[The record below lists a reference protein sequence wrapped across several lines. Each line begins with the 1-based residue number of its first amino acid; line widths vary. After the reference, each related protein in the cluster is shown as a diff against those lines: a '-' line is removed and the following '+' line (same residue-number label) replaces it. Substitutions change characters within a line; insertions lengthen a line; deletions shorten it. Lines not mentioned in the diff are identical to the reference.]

1 MVSVDGQ
8 NQWLK
13 RSKMH
18 KVWDVGY
25 CSAIIQIDA
34 VPSAEVSVRFRSP
47 QEEEEREVESPR

>member
-1 MVSVDGQ
+1 
-8 NQWLK
+8 
-13 RSKMH
+13 MH